1 MIQLEVDFKSRVNS
15 MDIAEVSRESG
26 LKPSTLRYYEKLGLI
41 QPIGRKGLR
50 RQYAQNVL
58 NKLSIISLGRMAGL
72 SLSEIS
78 AMFDKN
84 DELAID
90 RALLTQKTIE
100 IDAQIKRLQAIR
112 DSLNHVANCPEP
124 SHLECPSFQKMMKSV
139 KVDDCPPH
147 YSFP

>member
-1 MIQLEVDFKSRVNS
+1 

-139 KVDDCPPH
+139 
-147 YSFP
+147 

>member
-1 MIQLEVDFKSRVNS
+1 

-112 DSLNHVANCPEP
+112 DSLSHVANCPEP

-139 KVDDCPPH
+139 
-147 YSFP
+147 